1 MKRLYLLVFLFVLL
15 GSGCGETLE
24 PLKPI
29 PSIPTD
35 TPIVDDTNT
44 VLDIIPLPDEPLVEG
59 VKQVKMKV
67 GDLSFDP
74 PMITVAT
81 GQDVEITFTEV
92 SGIHTFSLLE
102 SKVNEKIEEGKMIRF
117 KAPKEA
123 GHYSYFCDVG
133 NHRELGMEGLFIVR
147 DRE

>member
-1 MKRLYLLVFLFVLL
+1 MKRLSLIVFLIILL
-15 GSGCGETLE
+15 GSGCGETLA

-29 PSIPTD
+29 PAIPTD
-35 TPIVDDTNT
+35 TPIIDDTNT

-59 VKQVKMKV
+59 VKRVEMKV

-81 GQDVEITFTEV
+81 GQDIEITFTQV

-102 SKVNEKIEEGKMIRF
+102 SKVNERIEEGKTIRF